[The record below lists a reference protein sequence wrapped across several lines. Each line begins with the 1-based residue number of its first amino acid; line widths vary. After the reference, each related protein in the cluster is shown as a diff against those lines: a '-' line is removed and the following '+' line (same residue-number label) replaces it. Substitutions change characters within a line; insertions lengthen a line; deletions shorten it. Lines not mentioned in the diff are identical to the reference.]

1 MVICFCYNVYGQLLE
16 NELLHVLQLQI
27 LTKVYLGA
35 VLRVFIK
42 KIADILYSFQKS
54 MTPKQG
60 TPSSSKR
67 KVNQQPQKSSEKRRS
82 SGRKRSNTYTLP
94 EGTVPSPTVKEMM
107 DSMKEGMSKDE
118 LKNSIQEV
126 LNKNSK
132 SSGKDRS
139 FDVWAVK
146 LRLM

>member
-1 MVICFCYNVYGQLLE
+1 
-16 NELLHVLQLQI
+16 
-27 LTKVYLGA
+27 
-35 VLRVFIK
+35 
-42 KIADILYSFQKS
+42 

-60 TPSSSKR
+60 TPSSAKR
-67 KVNQQPQKSSEKRRS
+67 KANQLPHRSSEKRRS

-94 EGTVPSPTVKEMM
+94 EGTVSSPTVKEMM

-132 SSGKDRS
+132 SSGKDKSWSLGNKTAVSSNLLHKQNLFLVIIGLGFIFYRME
-139 FDVWAVK
+139 FDKTRWFCPWNRAKTVPW
-146 LRLM
+146 LGWGF

>member
-1 MVICFCYNVYGQLLE
+1 M
-16 NELLHVLQLQI
+16 
-27 LTKVYLGA
+27 A
-35 VLRVFIK
+35 
-42 KIADILYSFQKS
+42 
-54 MTPKQG
+54 PKQG
-60 TPSSSKR
+60 TPSSSKK

-132 SSGKDRS
+132 NSGKDKS
-139 FDVWAVK
+139 FDVRAIK

>member
-1 MVICFCYNVYGQLLE
+1 M
-16 NELLHVLQLQI
+16 
-27 LTKVYLGA
+27 
-35 VLRVFIK
+35 
-42 KIADILYSFQKS
+42 
-54 MTPKQG
+54 
-60 TPSSSKR
+60 
-67 KVNQQPQKSSEKRRS
+67 
-82 SGRKRSNTYTLP
+82 
-94 EGTVPSPTVKEMM
+94 PSPTVKEMM

-132 SSGKDRS
+132 SSGKDKN

>member
-1 MVICFCYNVYGQLLE
+1 
-16 NELLHVLQLQI
+16 
-27 LTKVYLGA
+27 
-35 VLRVFIK
+35 
-42 KIADILYSFQKS
+42 

-60 TPSSSKR
+60 TPISSKR
-67 KVNQQPQKSSEKRRS
+67 KVNQPPQKSSEKRRS

-94 EGTVPSPTVKEMM
+94 EGTVPSPMVKEMM

-132 SSGKDRS
+132 SSGKDKN

-146 LRLM
+146 LRLV